1 MSLTVKAAAIPTRFV
16 YIAST
21 HAGKKRYGLVEGKDQ
36 RQAFEQLRR
45 QRLVPLKAYALPK
58 WAMSRGGGAPTLKD
72 QAEVHTQLSQ
82 LIGRGVPLVEAL
94 EVVRTSVSP
103 STVPRIARLRE
114 LVSQGSG
121 FADACKST
129 KLFDD
134 ITVAVYRAAER
145 SGDLS
150 GAAKQLATTTRRQ
163 LAISGKVV
171 TLLIY
176 PCIVGTLTFG
186 AVLFLLM
193 YVTPR
198 VGMVLTQQAQS
209 QGTQLPLF
217 SRLVFGLGAW
227 MGGNWLLVL
236 LSLAGLVVLGVVLRR
251 QVGAVVMRL
260 GRTLPGFREVT
271 VAQES
276 ARFFT
281 VMGAMTRSGV
291 TLSDALASAS
301 GAVTHPQLRSQ
312 LINLRTKLVEG
323 GQLRPLLEGVTALPV
338 STRRLLVAAERS
350 GDLDS
355 AFEVLSQDMVEELAR
370 RSDRMLAALEPVL
383 IVLMALTIGSIVLAI
398 MIPLMSM
405 ASSVG

>member
-1 MSLTVKAAAIPTRFV
+1 MPTRFV
-16 YIAST
+16 YVAST
-21 HAGKKRYGLVEGKDQ
+21 HAGRKRYGLVEGKDQ

-45 QRLVPLKAYALPK
+45 QRLVPLRAYALPRWVRSK
-58 WAMSRGGGAPTLKD
+58 SGDPTLRD
-72 QAEVHTQLSQ
+72 QAEVHVQLSQ

-94 EVVRTSVSP
+94 DVVRTSVSP
-103 STVPRIARLRE
+103 ATVPRVSRLRE

-134 ITVAVYRAAER
+134 ITIAVYRAAER

-163 LAISGKVV
+163 LAIQGKVV

-176 PCIVGTLTFG
+176 PSIVGTLTFG

-198 VGMVLTQQAQS
+198 VGQVLTQQAMS

-217 SRLVFGLGAW
+217 SRVVFGVGGW
-227 MGGNWLLVL
+227 MGAHWMLVL
-236 LSLAGLVVLGVVLRR
+236 IAIGAALVGAIVLRR
-251 QVGAVVMRL
+251 QLGALLMGL

-271 VAQES
+271 LAQES

-281 VMGAMTRSGV
+281 VMGAMTKNGV

-312 LINLRTKLVEG
+312 LVNLRTKLVEG

-338 STRRLLVAAERS
+338 ATRRLLVAAERS

-355 AFEVLSQDMVEELAR
+355 AFEVLSLDMVEELAR

-383 IVLMALTIGSIVLAI
+383 IVLMAVTIGSIVLAI

-405 ASSVG
+405 ASSIG

>member
-1 MSLTVKAAAIPTRFV
+1 MKTAALPTRYFYV
-16 YIAST
+16 AST
-21 HAGKKRYGLVEGKDQ
+21 HAGRKRYGMVEGKDQ
-36 RQAFEQLRR
+36 RHAFESLRR
-45 QRLVPLKAYALPK
+45 QRLVPLRAYALPT
-58 WAMSRGGGAPTLKD
+58 WVSATRSGEPTLKD
-72 QAEVHTQLSQ
+72 QAEVHMQLSQ

-94 EVVRTSVSP
+94 DVVRTSVSP
-103 STVPRIARLRE
+103 STVPRVTRLRE
-114 LVSQGSG
+114 LVSQGTS

-145 SGDLS
+145 SGDLA
-150 GAAKQLATTTRRQ
+150 GAAKQLSTTTRRQ

-176 PCIVGTLTFG
+176 PSIVGTLTFG

-198 VGMVLTQQAQS
+198 VGQVLTQQAVS

-217 SRLVFGLGAW
+217 SRIVFGLGGW

-236 LSLAGLVVLGVVLRR
+236 ISIGVLVAAAIVLRKSLIKLLMHLAR
-251 QVGAVVMRL
+251 N
-260 GRTLPGFREVT
+260 LPGLKEVT
-271 VAQES
+271 LAQES

-301 GAVTHPQLRSQ
+301 SVISHPQLRSQ
-312 LINLRTKLVEG
+312 LVNLRAKLVDG

-405 ASSVG
+405 ASNIG